1 MRLKLCSSSREK
13 ILNEVTY
20 DMDILQIVCV
30 GIIAVVLSS
39 VLKAQ
44 RPEIALQVSIVTGLL
59 IFIIVIVKLSAVI
72 DFIQTFSKKADID
85 STYIA
90 ILLKIVGIAYI
101 AEFGAEVCKDAG
113 ESSIAS
119 KIELAGKVTIVILA
133 VPIVSSLLD
142 LIVKLI
148 P

>member
-1 MRLKLCSSSREK
+1 VKNYK
-13 ILNEVTY
+13 DEVTY

-44 RPEIALQVSIVTGLL
+44 RPEIALQVSIITGIL
-59 IFIIVIVKLSAVI
+59 IFIVVIVKLSAVI
-72 DFIQTFSKKADID
+72 NFLQTFTKKADID
-85 STYIA
+85 STYIT

-142 LIVKLI
+142 LVVKLM

>member
-1 MRLKLCSSSREK
+1 
-13 ILNEVTY
+13 
-20 DMDILQIVCV
+20 MDILQIVFI
-30 GIIAVVLSS
+30 GIVAVALSS
-39 VLKAQ
+39 VIKAQ
-44 RPEIALQVSIVTGLL
+44 KPELALQVSIITGIL
-59 IFIIVIVKLSAVI
+59 IFMLVAVKLSAVI
-72 DFIQTFSKKADID
+72 DFIKTFSQKADIH

-119 KIELAGKVTIVILA
+119 KIELAGKVTIVVLA
-133 VPIVSSLLD
+133 VPIITSLLD
-142 LIVKLI
+142 LVIKLM

>member
-1 MRLKLCSSSREK
+1 
-13 ILNEVTY
+13 
-20 DMDILQIVCV
+20 MDIIQIVCI
-30 GIIAVVLSS
+30 GIIAVVLASI
-39 VLKAQ
+39 LKTQ
-44 RPEIALQVSIVTGLL
+44 RPEIALQVSIVTGIL

-72 DFIQTFSKKADID
+72 DFLQTFSKKADID
-85 STYIA
+85 STYIN

-133 VPIVSSLLD
+133 VPIISSLLD
-142 LIVKLI
+142 LVVKLM

>member
-1 MRLKLCSSSREK
+1 
-13 ILNEVTY
+13 
-20 DMDILQIVCV
+20 MDILQIVCI
-30 GIIAVVLSS
+30 GIVAVVLS
-39 VLKAQ
+39 VTIKQ
-44 RPEIALQVSIVTGLL
+44 QKPEIALQVSIATGLL
-59 IFIIVIVKLSAVI
+59 IFILIVVKLTSVI
-72 DFIQTFSKKADID
+72 EFIKTFSRKADID
-85 STYIA
+85 AAYIG

-133 VPIVSSLLD
+133 VPIISSLLD
-142 LIVKLI
+142 LVVKLM

>member
-1 MRLKLCSSSREK
+1 
-13 ILNEVTY
+13 
-20 DMDILQIVCV
+20 MDILQIVCI

-39 VLKAQ
+39 ILKSQ
-44 RPEIALQVSIVTGLL
+44 RPEIALQISIATGIL
-59 IFIIVIVKLSAVI
+59 IFIVIVVKLTAVI
-72 DFIQTFSKKADID
+72 DFVQTFSKRADID
-85 STYIA
+85 STYIT

-113 ESSIAS
+113 ESSVAS

-133 VPIVSSLLD
+133 VPIITSLLD
-142 LIVKLI
+142 LVIKLM